1 MCFILIVFQ
10 AHERYPLIV
19 AANRDEARSRP
30 TQSPCLWPDTPALWA
45 GRDEIAG
52 GTWLGVNAMGLLAA
66 VTNRP
71 TESIDRTLPSRGL
84 LCLEILRQPTP
95 HAAATLFAD
104 TLKVERFNPFNLL
117 CANTAEGWVSTWRG
131 DLARL
136 APGIHVLTNRGE
148 LDDPTLPVVQRAR
161 RALNHPDL
169 SAYTLDDILSMLKNV
184 CSDTTGPDP
193 ICRVGGSYGTVS
205 SSIIAIAHNGA
216 VAAYQHVE
224 GPPSESAFSSLVPQ
238 MGPICDG
245 ARQAS
250 CAVIP

>member
-1 MCFILIVFQ
+1 MCFILIAFQ

-30 TQSPCLWPDTPALWA
+30 TRSPYHWPGTPALWA

-84 LCLEILRQPTP
+84 LCLDVLRQPTP
-95 HAAATLFAD
+95 HAAATLFLD
-104 TLKVERFNPFNLL
+104 TLKAEQFNPFNLL

-131 DLARL
+131 DLSRL
-136 APGIHVLTNRGE
+136 APGIHILTNRGE
-148 LDDPTLPVVQRAR
+148 LDDPTLPVVQRTWDI
-161 RALNHPDL
+161 LNHTDL
-169 SAYTLDDILSMLKNV
+169 SASTLDSILSTLKSV

-205 SSIIAIAHNGA
+205 SSIIAMNNDDT
-216 VAAYQHVE
+216 VAAYQHAE
-224 GPPSESAFSSLVPQ
+224 GPPSESAFSSLFSKTE
-238 MGPICDG
+238 GI
-245 ARQAS
+245 
-250 CAVIP
+250 

>member
-19 AANRDEARSRP
+19 AANRDEVRSRP
-30 TQSPCLWPDTPALWA
+30 TKSPYHWPGTPALWA

-95 HAAATLFAD
+95 HAAATLFLD
-104 TLKVERFNPFNLL
+104 KLKVERFNPFNLL
-117 CANTAEGWVSTWRG
+117 CANTAEAWVSTWRG

-136 APGIHVLTNRGE
+136 APGIHILTNRGE

-161 RALNHPDL
+161 SALNHPDL
-169 SAYTLDDILSMLKNV
+169 STYTLDDVLLILKNV
-184 CSDTTGPDP
+184 CSDTLGPDP
-193 ICRVGGSYGTVS
+193 ICRVGGSFGTVS
-205 SSIIAIAHNGA
+205 SSIIAIAQNGA

-224 GPPSESAFSSLVPQ
+224 GPPSESAFSSLFSKTEPL
-238 MGPICDG
+238 
-245 ARQAS
+245 
-250 CAVIP
+250 